1 MEKDKWIVLELFSGI
16 GGMHRALEEAKVD
29 FTVVAAVDINT
40 IANDV
45 YQENYPETSV
55 WNRNIQSIRQEE
67 IDCLG
72 VNTILMSPP
81 CQPFTRVGKKQD
93 LGDRRTDGFIAVCE
107 KLISS
112 PKVERVLMENVKGF
126 ETSCAREMFI
136 EKLQELGFHCREFL
150 LSPHSVGIPN
160 SRTRYYCIARRQ
172 SFLGLINEE
181 ITTELPG
188 DPGMRDLVDFIDS
201 NAGEEYKLPVESIGK
216 NCWVLDI
223 VTPTS
228 KNSMCFTKAYTHLLR
243 GTGSVFCPKTDEEV
257 RNTFECLSKLPPER
271 EEYKKLLESLEMR
284 FFTPNEVAELMGFK
298 GGIKWPDNVSNR
310 QKYKLLGNSL
320 NVSVVQVLIN
330 LLAM

>member
-1 MEKDKWIVLELFSGI
+1 
-16 GGMHRALEEAKVD
+16 MHRALE
-29 FTVVAAVDINT
+29 VVAAVDINT

-81 CQPFTRVGKKQD
+81 CQPFTRV
-93 LGDRRTDGFIAVCE
+93 
-107 KLISS
+107 
-112 PKVERVLMENVKGF
+112 
-126 ETSCAREMFI
+126 
-136 EKLQELGFHCREFL
+136 
-150 LSPHSVGIPN
+150 
-160 SRTRYYCIARRQ
+160 
-172 SFLGLINEE
+172 
-181 ITTELPG
+181 
-188 DPGMRDLVDFIDS
+188 
-201 NAGEEYKLPVESIGK
+201 
-216 NCWVLDI
+216 
-223 VTPTS
+223 
-228 KNSMCFTKAYTHLLR
+228 
-243 GTGSVFCPKTDEEV
+243 EV
-257 RNTFECLSKLPPER
+257 RNTFERLSKLPPEG